1 VGAGFDG
8 GAITSDAIA
17 LLLGQTDR
25 AIRLT
30 ERFGAC
36 FSDTRA
42 AELVE
47 YQVEA
52 LVMQLIVGIVLGYED
67 LNDHDELGR
76 DPVLAVMAAKLEA
89 QRSEFDGGRQ
99 FTFPLKTARIAGA
112 TASVTRNMGG
122 ENEEAPR
129 PSKPIFCYAEDLPP
143 RFDSRQTCRSY
154 QHAQIA
160 VAPCYQGGSGTTS
173 FSAIGRN
180 EC

>member
-1 VGAGFDG
+1 MGAGFDG
-8 GAITSDAIA
+8 EAITSDAIA

-52 LVMQLIVGIVLGYED
+52 LVMQLIVGIVLGHED
-67 LNDHDELGR
+67 LNDHDELRR

-99 FTFPLKTARIAGA
+99 FTFPLKTARIAVA
-112 TASVTRNMGG
+112 TASVTRNMGEG
-122 ENEEAPR
+122 GMKRRPR

-154 QHAQIA
+154 QPAQIA
-160 VAPCYQGGSGTTS
+160 VAPCYQGGSGTS
-173 FSAIGRN
+173 FSAVGRN